1 MSLSETLKSHM
12 NAVRGITGIDGLMN
26 MSMATNALNATSTG
40 GLMFYEDIDLSASTY
55 DQNLW
60 YPVYSSKFS
69 KQKLDKLSAYI
80 PEINPAVMKWGM
92 WENSKKANSEAANA
106 MCNVE
111 VLMNHYGYGYNKYAL
126 AYSLA
131 DQYNSVRDD
140 KKPICFDQNP
150 NNGGYIFWLRGG
162 STYNLE
168 ISQSGNKWTVVK
180 DEVNVNNVVL
190 KPQEYPGNLKISG
203 DVTHFLSFENLIS
216 KLGGV
221 IRSFLADVLPSRLEV
236 AA

>member
-1 MSLSETLKSHM
+1 MSISETLKSHM

-60 YPVYSSKFS
+60 YPVYSSKYS
-69 KQKLDKLSAYI
+69 RQHLDRLTANI
-80 PEINPAVMKWGM
+80 PISNPATMNWGN
-92 WENSKKANSEAANA
+92 WGTTPGNA
-106 MCNVE
+106 SCNVE
-111 VLMNHYGYGYNKYAL
+111 ILMNHFGWGYNKHAL
-126 AYSLA
+126 AYDLM
-131 DQYNSVRDD
+131 DQFNFVVDN

-162 STYNLE
+162 STYNLG
-168 ISQSGNKWTVVK
+168 ISQSSNEWTIVK
-180 DEVNVNNVVL
+180 NETSVNEMTL
-190 KPQEYPGNLKISG
+190 KPESYPGNLKLSSG
-203 DVTHFLSFENLIS
+203 EVKLLSFENLIS